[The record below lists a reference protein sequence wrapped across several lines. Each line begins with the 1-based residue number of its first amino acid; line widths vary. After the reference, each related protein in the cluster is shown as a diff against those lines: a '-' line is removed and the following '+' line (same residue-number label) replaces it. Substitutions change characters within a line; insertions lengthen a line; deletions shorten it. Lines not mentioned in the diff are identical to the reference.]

1 MKIRLDEKEGLRE
14 GQAIEVEAS
23 SRSPSGCVTVT
34 IKNGAAQASVDLPA
48 ERARQIAMALI
59 TAFGGGG
66 DAG

>member
-1 MKIRLDEKEGLRE
+1 MKIRLDHKEGLGA
-14 GQAIEVEAS
+14 GQAIEVEAT

-34 IKNGAAQASVDLPA
+34 VWNGGNHASVDLTA

-59 TAFGGGG
+59 SAFGGGG